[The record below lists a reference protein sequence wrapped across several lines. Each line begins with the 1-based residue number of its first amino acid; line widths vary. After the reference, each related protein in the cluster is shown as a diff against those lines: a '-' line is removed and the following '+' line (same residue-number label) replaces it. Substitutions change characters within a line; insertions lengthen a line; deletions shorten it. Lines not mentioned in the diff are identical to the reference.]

1 MGKDS
6 FGLLR
11 SLMALVWG
19 KQGLIRT
26 LVGRV
31 IFQRL
36 GRGGRILDFKGITW
50 FLGNKGEINRRQQSM
65 VGIVCMGW
73 GGGGSGKFYYDAIK
87 ILLNLFLSSS
97 PNRRLK

>member
-6 FGLLR
+6 FGLFR

-50 FLGNKGEINRRQQSM
+50 FLGEQRGNQSSPTEYGGNRM
-65 VGIVCMGW
+65 YW
-73 GGGGSGKFYYDAIK
+73 GGGGKFYYDAIK
-87 ILLNLFLSSS
+87 IFLNLFLSSS

>member
-6 FGLLR
+6 FGLFR

-19 KQGLIRT
+19 KEGLLWT

-31 IFQRL
+31 IFQHL
-36 GRGGRILDFKGITW
+36 GRGGRILDFKGSHGFW
-50 FLGNKGEINRRQQSM
+50 GNKGEINRRQQSM
-65 VGIVCMGW
+65 VGIVCMG
-73 GGGGSGKFYYDAIK
+73 GGGGGKFYYDGIK

>member
-11 SLMALVWG
+11 SLMALLWG

-31 IFQRL
+31 IFQHL
-36 GRGGRILDFKGITW
+36 GRGGRILDFKGSHGFW
-50 FLGNKGEINRRQQSM
+50 GNKGEINRRQQSM
-65 VGIVCMGW
+65 VGIVCI
-73 GGGGSGKFYYDAIK
+73 GGGGGFQVNFTMTQSK
-87 ILLNLFLSSS
+87 SS
-97 PNRRLK
+97 